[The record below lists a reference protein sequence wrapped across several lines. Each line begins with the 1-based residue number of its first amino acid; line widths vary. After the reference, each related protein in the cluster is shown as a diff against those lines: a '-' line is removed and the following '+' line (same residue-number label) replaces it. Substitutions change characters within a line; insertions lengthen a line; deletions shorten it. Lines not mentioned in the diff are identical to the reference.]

1 MREEGSDE
9 VREAGE
15 YDVIVF
21 SSNDMM
27 AEERTAAMTE
37 LGRTE
42 ERLRSL
48 QQEIRQ

>member
-9 VREAGE
+9 VREDGE
-15 YDVIVF
+15 YVIVF

-27 AEERTAAMTE
+27 TEEKSAAMTE
-37 LGRTE
+37 LGKTE
-42 ERLRSL
+42 ERMRSL